1 MLKIKKRPMWPIA
14 LVAGALITPFVWAQ
28 SAPLALMDP
37 AASSQPTTRFWT
49 LKTVFE
55 QAWALQPEARSIALR
70 RDAASAAR
78 LAATSWTPEPTA
90 LTLQSTTG
98 GPGANSGG
106 REFEAGI
113 AVSLWLPGEQARK
126 QALGEAEQR
135 AVESHRLAAQLRLAA
150 SVRDAWWSYQRAQGE
165 LGLAQDRLVN
175 AQKLAADVARRYK
188 AGDLSK
194 ADQHQA
200 DGAVAQAQAA
210 AAEALGMRDATSA
223 VLSAWL
229 GGDGAAVTF
238 VDVGAEPLVDAQP
251 IAANP
256 LEHPTVVDWLDQA
269 EVARRVAALVAV
281 QKRSNPE
288 LTLATTRGR
297 GQRGDAYQQTV
308 TVGVRIPLGSGSR
321 SQAKEA
327 TAQAD
332 ALDAEVR
339 ATVERSRLM
348 ADIHAA
354 TVRLKGSESQF
365 GAMTRHAELA
375 RETLAFYEKAF
386 RLGEADLPTRLR
398 VELEAAQAERQ
409 LARTRIDAAAAVS
422 SLRQALGLLP
432 Q

>member
-1 MLKIKKRPMWPIA
+1 MQKVKKISLWPIA
-14 LVAGALITPFVWAQ
+14 FITGIVMMPVAWAQ
-28 SAPLALMDP
+28 SAPRSL
-37 AASSQPTTRFWT
+37 T

-55 QAWALQPEARSIALR
+55 QAWAQQPEARSIALR

-78 LAATSWTPEPTA
+78 LAATSWAAEPAA

-98 GPGANSGG
+98 GPGANNGG
-106 REFEAGI
+106 REFEAGL
-113 AVSLWLPGEQARK
+113 AVPLWLPGEQARK
-126 QALGEAEQR
+126 GALGEAEQK
-135 AVESHRLAAQLRLAA
+135 AVESRLAAAKLRLAA
-150 SVRDAWWSYQRAQGE
+150 SVREAWWSYQRAQGE
-165 LGLAQDRLVN
+165 LGLVQDRLVN

-210 AAEALGMRDATSA
+210 AAEALGLRDATSA

-229 GGDGAAVTF
+229 GGDGAAATF

-281 QKRSNPE
+281 QKRGNPE

-339 ATVERSRLM
+339 ASVERSRLM
-348 ADIHAA
+348 AEIHAA
-354 TVRLKGSESQF
+354 TVRLKASESQL
-365 GAMTRHAELA
+365 GAMARHAELA
-375 RETLAFYEKAF
+375 RETLVFYEKAF

-398 VELEAAQAERQ
+398 VELDAAQAERQ